1 MALKK
6 LAALGL
12 VGWIYSKGPRDPR
25 EWPAFLGEQVALL
38 KEQAREAADAGK
50 RANERRQHQL
60 RARGGRG
67 DGTGAPAASVT
78 GGGRVVTADGVL
90 VPSAVA

>member
-60 RARGGRG
+60 ERE
-67 DGTGAPAASVT
+67 
-78 GGGRVVTADGVL
+78 
-90 VPSAVA
+90 VAEAIGQEPPPRP